1 MHKSLVIH
9 RVDNAVELNSIVD
22 PMDDQGFVHLS
33 QRPGLG
39 EDINFAYIEANTVSH
54 D

>member
-1 MHKSLVIH
+1 
-9 RVDNAVELNSIVD
+9 
-22 PMDDQGFVHLS
+22 
-33 QRPGLG
+33 RPGLG

>member
-1 MHKSLVIH
+1 HPFL
-9 RVDNAVELNSIVD
+9 DYDEPAAYLNSIVD

>member
-1 MHKSLVIH
+1 MDEHGMVSL
-9 RVDNAVELNSIVD
+9 
-22 PMDDQGFVHLS
+22 PT
-33 QRPGLG
+33 RPGLG